1 MKTFIIFYKFL
12 LRYKKW
18 YFISVIFSLIA
29 ILFTSAIP
37 FIFRYLTNNLASLDL
52 KMILF
57 VIAIFF
63 GVRIGSVLT
72 DNLSI
77 YSGDQTVVRSA
88 RDARLA
94 VFSHLQNLDFAFHIN
109 KRSGEFI
116 SKIKRGD
123 SAFFDIFNAVNREV
137 LTYVFNFLV
146 VAFSLS
152 YISVNI
158 IFVLLGALLIII
170 FSSIYLLKK
179 NLSARVSFNKEEDNI
194 SHLII
199 DNLINYETVKYFA
212 KEKREIKNLT
222 QAFKKWENNLFDY
235 VNTFRKIN
243 IIVVFITTLAM
254 MVVLYIASM
263 GVIDKTLTSGD
274 LVLTITFILQFFP
287 KFESIVGRVRN
298 VVKHY
303 SDLKDYFEIL
313 DYTLVMPDPEDPE
326 IIKNISEAAEIEFKN
341 VFFAY
346 YSGQDAL
353 HNINLKIQADSAT
366 ALVGRSGSG
375 KTTLT
380 KLLLRVYDP
389 QEGEVLINGHDLRN
403 LKKEN
408 LRKMIG
414 VVPQEPILFNNTIAY
429 NIAYPLDNISKE
441 EIINAAKL
449 ANLHDFIAGLPK
461 GYDTIVG
468 ERGVKLSGG
477 EKQRLAISR
486 VFLLNPGIIIFDEAT
501 SHLDSESEHLIQKSI
516 DRLAERKTLLIVA
529 HRLSTIMK
537 ANKIVVLEKGR
548 IKEIGIHSELISK
561 KRGIYKLL
569 WNLQTEGEVA

>member
-1 MKTFIIFYKFL
+1 M
-12 LRYKKW
+12 
-18 YFISVIFSLIA
+18 SVIFSLIA
-29 ILFTSAIP
+29 ILFTSSIP
-37 FIFRYLTNNLASLDL
+37 FIFRYLTDNLGSLDL

-57 VIAIFF
+57 VILLFF
-63 GVRIGSVLT
+63 GAKMGTVLT
-72 DNLSI
+72 DNFSI
-77 YSGDQTVVRSA
+77 YMGDKTMVRST

-94 VFSHLQNLDFAFHIN
+94 VFSHLQKLDFAFHIN

-123 SAFFDIFNAVNREV
+123 SAFFEIFGAINREL
-137 LTYVFNFLV
+137 LTYIFNFLV

-152 YISVNI
+152 YISKNI
-158 IFVLLGALLIII
+158 VFTLLGALFLII
-170 FSSIYLLKK
+170 FSSIYLLNK
-179 NLSARVSFNKEEDNI
+179 NIACRNAFNKEEDNI

-222 QAFKKWENNLFDY
+222 QAFKNWENYLFRY

-243 IIVVFITTLAM
+243 IIVTFITTVAIM
-254 MVVLYIASM
+254 AVLYITGT
-263 GVIDKTLTSGD
+263 GVIRKTLTPGD

-287 KFESIVGRVRN
+287 KFETIVGRIRN

-313 DYTLVMPDPEDPE
+313 DYPLVMSDPENPE
-326 IIKNISEAAEIEFKN
+326 IIKNASTAAEIEFKN
-341 VFFAY
+341 VYFAY
-346 YSGQDAL
+346 PSGQDAL
-353 HNINLKIQADSAT
+353 NNINLKIQADSVT

-380 KLLLRVYDP
+380 RLLLRVYDP
-389 QEGEVLINGHDLRN
+389 FEGAVEINGHDLRN
-403 LKKEN
+403 LKKED

-429 NIAYPLDNISKE
+429 NISYPRDNMDKD
-441 EIINAAKL
+441 EIIAAAKL

-461 GYDTIVG
+461 GYNTIVG

-477 EKQRLAISR
+477 EKQRLAIAR

-537 ANKIVVLEKGR
+537 ADKIVVLEKGR
-548 IKEIGIHSELISK
+548 IKETGIHGELISK

-569 WNLQTEGEVA
+569 WSLQTEGEVA